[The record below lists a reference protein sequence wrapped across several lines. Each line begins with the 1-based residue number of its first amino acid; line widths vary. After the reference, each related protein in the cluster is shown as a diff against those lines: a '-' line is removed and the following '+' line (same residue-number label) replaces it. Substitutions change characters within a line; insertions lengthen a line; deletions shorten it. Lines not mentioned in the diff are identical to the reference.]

1 MGAGHCFI
9 IAEIGVNHN
18 GDLDLAR
25 RLIDVAADAGADAAK
40 FQTFRAD
47 QLIVEGTEAV
57 EYQKKDN
64 ADLKQ
69 YDLLKNL
76 ELSDEAHHALVEH
89 CKMRG
94 IEFMST
100 GFDELSLQFLI
111 DLGIRRIKIPSG
123 EITNTPLLEMA
134 AAAQLPIIVSTGMA
148 TLEEVRTAVET
159 VRAIWKTRDH
169 AGDLIVLHCT
179 SAYPTPLS
187 DVNLSA
193 MATLASELGEAVGY
207 SDHTEGTAV
216 SALAVAAGA
225 RMIEKHI
232 TLDKTMD
239 GPDHA
244 ASLEPSDL
252 VRMVQEIRQVEA
264 ILGDGVKAP
273 MASEIEARAWSE
285 RGSSLRKH
293 CQRGMCF
300 AGKTW
305 SRCGRRRALLP
316 SESRI
321 CWVRRLVEMSQLISR
336 SPPNILSRKFDLSLL
351 SLAAAGDYGYSGPN
365 CPKLEETNELYT
377 FRPA

>member
-1 MGAGHCFI
+1 MGAGHCFV

-76 ELSDEAHHALVEH
+76 ELSDEAHRALVEH
-89 CKMRG
+89 CKVRG

-134 AAAQLPIIVSTGMA
+134 AAAHLPIIVSTGMA
-148 TLEEVRTAVET
+148 TLGEVRTAVDT
-159 VRAIWKTRDH
+159 IRAIWKSQDH
-169 AGDLIVLHCT
+169 DGDLIVLHCT

-193 MATLASELGEAVGY
+193 MGTLASELGEAVGY
-207 SDHTEGTAV
+207 SDHTQGTMV

-244 ASLEPSDL
+244 ASLEPADL
-252 VRMVQEIRQVEA
+252 KRMIQEIREVES
-264 ILGDGVKAP
+264 ILGNGVKAP
-273 MASEIEARAWSE
+273 MASEIETRALVRKGLKFARALPK
-285 RGSSLRKH
+285 GHVLRREDLIALRPETGLAPVRIKDLL
-293 CQRGMCF
+293 
-300 AGKTW
+300 GKTL
-305 SRCGRRRALLP
+305 SGDVAVHQP
-316 SESRI
+316 IAAEHI
-321 CWVRRLVEMSQLISR
+321 VEEI
-336 SPPNILSRKFDLSLL
+336 
-351 SLAAAGDYGYSGPN
+351 
-365 CPKLEETNELYT
+365 
-377 FRPA
+377 